1 MVAVVLSTWISVTA
15 GSCAD
20 EITHLDG
27 GYDTSDEL
35 EELHVS
41 LRRVGAI

>member
-1 MVAVVLSTWISVTA
+1 MVAVVLSTWISVIA
-15 GSCAD
+15 GFFAD

-35 EELHVS
+35 EELTVS
-41 LRRVGAI
+41 LRTD